1 MLPCYPILGGP
12 VHHRK
17 PAARASRCRSRR
29 DARRRGPLRAVA
41 LLAAAVV
48 SPSCGRGEEAAPP
61 PRADERIVREVVPPP
76 GVGPRHFVN
85 RKESLVVA
93 APELTAHFLPFSLD
107 LPDGWTYEE
116 GGSRPPRTNFVKI
129 ERRIDARTTAEN
141 FSVGV
146 FWSSASIGPIEE
158 EVLSTKI
165 DKFKRTVERSLPGA
179 RILADASLTVD
190 GRAARGFR
198 FATQAPGETKDA
210 PPLDGFGLVL
220 FVPDLNGSDGAVV
233 ILMGTAADKRFGSAD
248 DVGVKGDGP
257 RILASLKFG
266 K

>member
-1 MLPCYPILGGP
+1 
-12 VHHRK
+12 
-17 PAARASRCRSRR
+17 
-29 DARRRGPLRAVA
+29 VA

-48 SPSCGRGEEAAPP
+48 SPSCGKGEEAAPP
-61 PRADERIVREVVPPP
+61 PRADERIVREVLPPP

-93 APELTAHFLPFSLD
+93 APERRRTSCRSRSTSRR
-107 LPDGWTYEE
+107 WTYEE
-116 GGSRPPRTNFVKI
+116 GDRAAPHQLRQDRAPH
-129 ERRIDARTTAEN
+129 DARTTAEN

-233 ILMGTAADKRFGSAD
+233 ILMGTTADKRFTSAD